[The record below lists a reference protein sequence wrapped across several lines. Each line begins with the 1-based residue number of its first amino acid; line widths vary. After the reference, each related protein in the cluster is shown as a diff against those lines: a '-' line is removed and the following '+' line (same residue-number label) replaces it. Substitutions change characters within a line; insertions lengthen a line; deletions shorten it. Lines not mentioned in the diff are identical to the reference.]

1 MSIERWIAF
10 AVTALVVLI
19 IPGPTIIL
27 VVGRALSHGKRA
39 VVPLVAGVTLGDF
52 TGMTLSLL
60 GLGAILATSA
70 TLFTAFKWV
79 GALYLFYLGVKT
91 WRTDPTQPITELHTL
106 QGSNRALLRSAYVVT
121 ALNPKSIAFFV
132 AFLPQFINPQA
143 AHLPQFLILGTTFLT
158 LAALNAGLYALF
170 AGQLFETMQSIG
182 VKRWFNRFGGTALVG
197 AGLLTASMERA
208 R

>member
-1 MSIERWIAF
+1 MSIERWITF
-10 AVTALVVLI
+10 AVTAFVVLI

-27 VVGRALSHGKRA
+27 VLGRALSHGKRA
-39 VVPLVAGVTLGDF
+39 VLPLVAGVTLGDF

-70 TLFTAFKWV
+70 TLFTVFKWA

-91 WRTDPTQPITELHTL
+91 WRTDPSQPMTQLHAL
-106 QGSNRALLRSAYVVT
+106 QGTNRALFRSAYVVT

-132 AFLPQFINPQA
+132 AFLPQFINPHVP
-143 AHLPQFLILGTTFLT
+143 HLPQFLILGATFLV
-158 LAALNAGLYALF
+158 LSALNSGLYALF
-170 AGQLFETMQSIG
+170 VGQMFETMQSVN

-197 AGLLTASMERA
+197 AGLLTASMERS

>member
-1 MSIERWIAF
+1 MSLESWIAF
-10 AVTALVVLI
+10 VVTAFVVLI

-39 VVPLVAGVTLGDF
+39 VLPLVVGVTLGDF

-70 TLFTAFKWV
+70 TLFTVFKWA

-91 WRTDPTQPITELHTL
+91 WRTDPAQALTAVHAL
-106 QGSNRALLRSAYVVT
+106 QGSNQALLRSAYVVT

-132 AFLPQFINPQA
+132 AFLPQFINPNTP
-143 AHLPQFLILGTTFLT
+143 HLPQFLILGATFLV
-158 LAALNAGLYALF
+158 LAALNAAIYALF
-170 AGQLFETMQSIG
+170 AGQMFERMQSVT
-182 VKRWFNRFGGTALVG
+182 VKRWFNRFGGTALIG
-197 AGLLTASMERA
+197 AGLLTASMERS